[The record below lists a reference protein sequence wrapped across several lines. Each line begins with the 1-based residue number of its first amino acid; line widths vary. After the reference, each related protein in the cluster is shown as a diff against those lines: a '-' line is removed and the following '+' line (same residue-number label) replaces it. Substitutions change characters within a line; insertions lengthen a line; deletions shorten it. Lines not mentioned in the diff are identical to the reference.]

1 MTAPTAPGSSG
12 LNSSGQDSSRP
23 DSPRN
28 NSSRPKSSQLNT
40 PPLNG
45 QPAVTDR
52 GIEVALG
59 AVLRIGV
66 VLSGAIVLLGAGIYI
81 FRHAHE
87 LADYRIFRGEPSD
100 FRTIPGIVRSVRH
113 GRGRG
118 WIQLGLLVLIATPIA
133 RVVFSVVGFI
143 LERDRLYVAFTL
155 IVLAV
160 LLYSL
165 LGSGLGW

>member
-1 MTAPTAPGSSG
+1 MSNPSVTKNLSHP
-12 LNSSGQDSSRP
+12 DSSP
-23 DSPRN
+23 
-28 NSSRPKSSQLNT
+28 PKT
-40 PPLNG
+40 PL
-45 QPAVTDR
+45 AVTDY
-52 GIEVALG
+52 GIEVVLG
-59 AVLRIGV
+59 SLLRIGV
-66 VLSGAIVLLGAGIYI
+66 MFAAAIVLLGASIYL

-87 LADYRIFRGEPSD
+87 PASYRIFQGEPSD
-100 FRTIPGIVRSVRH
+100 FRTIPGIFHAVKN

-133 RVVFSVVGFI
+133 RVVFSVAGFI

-165 LGSGLGW
+165 FGSGLTF